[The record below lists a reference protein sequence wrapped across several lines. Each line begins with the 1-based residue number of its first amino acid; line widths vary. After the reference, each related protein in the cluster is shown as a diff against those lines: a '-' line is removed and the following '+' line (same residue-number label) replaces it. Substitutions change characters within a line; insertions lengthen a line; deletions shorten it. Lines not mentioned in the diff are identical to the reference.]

1 MDPDN
6 NQPPSV
12 MHNPGGR
19 SERSQRTT
27 IMHIYAAER
36 QRRQAGGAAPAGKQS
51 GQLQPLHRVIRGPH
65 PGRVPD
71 ICAAPV
77 TSSTG
82 QAALVADVYREWFA
96 GASPAVAPQD
106 AACCSGTPMAQVT
119 HRSRPSSRPCPTAGQ
134 SGAGHRL
141 HGNRRP
147 ALVIPLWHQEPG
159 GKLLRPGVSALLAVL
174 GWLPHRHWVSGPFQS
189 VGVATMRTRYLRP
202 APNCA
207 VAAQRWVPSGVTA
220 LPLAVVCE
228 GPCSPG
234 MPRR

>member
-1 MDPDN
+1 
-6 NQPPSV
+6 

-106 AACCSGTPMAQVT
+106 VACCSGTPMAQVT

-141 HGNRRP
+141 HGHRRP
-147 ALVIPLWHQEPG
+147 ALVIPLWSVRSREENSCGLGYRLYLQSWAGSGIGTGFPA
-159 GKLLRPGVSALLAVL
+159 RFNRSA
-174 GWLPHRHWVSGPFQS
+174 
-189 VGVATMRTRYLRP
+189 
-202 APNCA
+202 
-207 VAAQRWVPSGVTA
+207 
-220 LPLAVVCE
+220 
-228 GPCSPG
+228 
-234 MPRR
+234 